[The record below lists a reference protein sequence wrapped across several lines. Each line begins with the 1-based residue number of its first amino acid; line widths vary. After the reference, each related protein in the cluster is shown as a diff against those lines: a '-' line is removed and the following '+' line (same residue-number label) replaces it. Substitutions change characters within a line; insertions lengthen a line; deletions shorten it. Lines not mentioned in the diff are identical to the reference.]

1 MSTVRPLSARVT
13 FFSSR
18 LMLNTDL
25 LEMSSL
31 PCSSCPRTG
40 SRRGPSKGSSYLI
53 NLTLDRSGG
62 VKVEGDRGEAK
73 QTRNM
78 GNKTTE
84 KCRSTGG
91 GIDKPVQKQKAMLEI
106 GEIGEYKRRSR
117 MEKWKERETS
127 LRYTEKKNWDET
139 LQAENREVKENR
151 LQRKLGHILNCS
163 KPTLFSFSFQI
174 WKHNTKLKPNIKDN
188 METAEAEPLKRQSA
202 WWCNHSGKLSQAVR
216 TNLMKDGWWLLC

>member
-117 MEKWKERETS
+117 MEKWNERETS
-127 LRYTEKKNWDET
+127 LRYTEKKIEMRHYRQRTEKWKKT
-139 LQAENREVKENR
+139 GYKENWV
-151 LQRKLGHILNCS
+151 IYW
-163 KPTLFSFSFQI
+163 TV
-174 WKHNTKLKPNIKDN
+174 
-188 METAEAEPLKRQSA
+188 
-202 WWCNHSGKLSQAVR
+202 LSQHYSVFLFKSESI
-216 TNLMKDGWWLLC
+216 TQN